1 LDDLANRID
10 HPDLGACADDML
22 VLKNIGSRGE
32 SGMPEAGYWPIPK
45 TPARQG
51 QGHAEDLRWP
61 HQRHGVRTDR
71 AA

>member
-51 QGHAEDLRWP
+51 QGHAEDL
-61 HQRHGVRTDR
+61 
-71 AA
+71 